1 MVTTLGEKLHRLR
14 WSFLILYNKIPIRI
28 AYSIVLISQLCL
40 TLCDPLDCSPP
51 DSSVHG
57 ILQAWILE
65 WVAIPFSRE
74 SALPNLPHSRQIL
87 YRLSHQL
94 KHTKKTIIMKIQV
107 SISDPMGRSWL
118 WSDLR
123 RDRKPSKG
131 EGPFPLF
138 PSFSCLACWGPR
150 PPCPPSAAL
159 GAVSASPSGLALLF
173 FCHAGHLCFSGYTW
187 PNIAILTQFSMSLVQ
202 EIDWALET
210 LLNPNSEFPGGSALV
225 CHRAGHSQD
234 SSIVTASRVCG
245 REGRRQDFSEQKA

>member
-74 SALPNLPHSRQIL
+74 SALPNLPHCRQIL

-138 PSFSCLACWGPR
+138 PLVCSSEVISTF
-150 PPCPPSAAL
+150 
-159 GAVSASPSGLALLF
+159 LF
-173 FCHAGHLCFSGYTW
+173 FCLSYSGIDCF
-187 PNIAILTQFSMSLVQ
+187 
-202 EIDWALET
+202 
-210 LLNPNSEFPGGSALV
+210 
-225 CHRAGHSQD
+225 
-234 SSIVTASRVCG
+234 
-245 REGRRQDFSEQKA
+245 